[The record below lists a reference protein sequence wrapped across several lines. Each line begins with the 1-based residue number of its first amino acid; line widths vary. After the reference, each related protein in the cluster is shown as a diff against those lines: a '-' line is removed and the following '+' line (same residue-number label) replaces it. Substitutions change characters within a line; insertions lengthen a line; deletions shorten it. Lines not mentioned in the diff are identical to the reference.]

1 VNAELA
7 ERLASLEAE
16 RLRPTPPKPPA
27 SPSALAEVVFRE
39 IEEVLGADV
48 DGVLGVEPVLSRPGH
63 PQDHEA
69 EEKA

>member
-48 DGVLGVEPVLSRPGH
+48 DGVLGVEPAASRPG
-63 PQDHEA
+63 PPDGDHE
-69 EEKA
+69 EEA